1 MCRSVPHMDAI
12 LTLTST
18 SVGPNCGLGT
28 SRISVPGAGSGFT
41 TASIVSGMRAA
52 PPPQNAAVR
61 QPSMDKRA
69 VGKRTS
75 LARPEAL
82 SARLLARSA
91 NIGIAMSVV
100 EDARKVMQDLIAPE
114 LRALSARLDAVEKRL
129 DAIDKRF
136 DGVDK
141 RFDSVDR
148 KFEDVERRRRTAPPG
163 PVTPHGHADGRPWL
177 PASQIEGGQGNVD
190 RVTALEEEQDET
202 AVAVRSPLTL
212 SLALLL
218 RHPCIVLLALVPGNA
233 QGLPLRALP
242 VLRQKDD
249 LPDVIRVVRNLAVDG
264 LEHGMRLAANGDGAL
279 QVLGM
284 KRIDGLKDHLPI
296 LFPRAEHFFALSLG
310 VHDKFAVAMAV
321 GLLAVAGQKISEAGA
336 HVAR

>member
-18 SVGPNCGLGT
+18 SVRPNCGLGT

-91 NIGIAMSVV
+91 NIGIVMSVV

-114 LRALSARLDAVEKRL
+114 LRALSARLDAVEKQL
-129 DAIDKRF
+129 ENIDKRF

-141 RFDSVDR
+141 
-148 KFEDVERRRRTAPPG
+148 KFEGVDKKFYDVERR
-163 PVTPHGHADGRPWL
+163 AD
-177 PASQIEGGQGNVD
+177 Q
-190 RVTALEEEQDET
+190 
-202 AVAVRSPLTL
+202 
-212 SLALLL
+212 
-218 RHPCIVLLALVPGNA
+218 RHQEL
-233 QGLPLRALP
+233 
-242 VLRQKDD
+242 
-249 LPDVIRVVRNLAVDG
+249 
-264 LEHGMRLAANGDGAL
+264 
-279 QVLGM
+279 
-284 KRIDGLKDHLPI
+284 
-296 LFPRAEHFFALSLG
+296 
-310 VHDKFAVAMAV
+310 
-321 GLLAVAGQKISEAGA
+321 
-336 HVAR
+336 